1 MREQFAEI
9 LKQTQNNQIAQMNLV
24 IDNETYTRVFR
35 PKERLI
41 LLGAGHIAQPLCE
54 IASMLGF
61 AVIVVDDRPLFAN
74 HPRFPQ
80 AEHIV
85 CDAFPH
91 AIEQLQIHA
100 GDYVAVI
107 TRGPRLSADLA
118 RGNHAAVSGHARVQ
132 AAHDCTAAHAGAGRL
147 CTGQAGQHPYADW
160 LGYWRAV
167 RAGNRGVHCGAIGA
181 DAQARTESPLQI
193 TYPDGGDISCG
204 CRGGHCQQS
213 AQKSAAAGV

>member
-1 MREQFAEI
+1 MD
-9 LKQTQNNQIAQMNLV
+9 LV

-107 TRGPRLSADLA
+107 SRGIGMSLPAMP
-118 RGNHAAVSGHARVQ
+118 HAAHCASIAIASVV
-132 AAHDCTAAHAGAGRL
+132 
-147 CTGQAGQHPYADW
+147 
-160 LGYWRAV
+160 V
-167 RAGNRGVHCGAIGA
+167 RNVR
-181 DAQARTESPLQI
+181 I
-193 TYPDGGDISCG
+193 T
-204 CRGGHCQQS
+204 
-213 AQKSAAAGV
+213 

>member
-1 MREQFAEI
+1 MRKQFAEI
-9 LKQTQNNQIAQMNLV
+9 LKQTQNNRIAQMDLV

-107 TRGPRLSADLA
+107 TRGHRYDTDCLRTLLA
-118 RGNHAAVSGHARVQ
+118 GHAAVSGHARVQ

-147 CTGQAGQHPYADW
+147 CTGQAG
-160 LGYWRAV
+160 
-167 RAGNRGVHCGAIGA
+167 
-181 DAQARTESPLQI
+181 
-193 TYPDGGDISCG
+193 
-204 CRGGHCQQS
+204 
-213 AQKSAAAGV
+213 

>member
-9 LKQTQNNQIAQMNLV
+9 LKQTQNNQIAQMDLV

-80 AEHIV
+80 A
-85 CDAFPH
+85 D
-91 AIEQLQIHA
+91 
-100 GDYVAVI
+100 
-107 TRGPRLSADLA
+107 
-118 RGNHAAVSGHARVQ
+118 
-132 AAHDCTAAHAGAGRL
+132 
-147 CTGQAGQHPYADW
+147 
-160 LGYWRAV
+160 
-167 RAGNRGVHCGAIGA
+167 
-181 DAQARTESPLQI
+181 
-193 TYPDGGDISCG
+193 
-204 CRGGHCQQS
+204 
-213 AQKSAAAGV
+213 